1 MKFTIITGPGRCG
14 SSALTQFFINSKQY
28 RIDSVL
34 GFNPLMKA
42 GYESHYAILANSLL
56 YSSKHIQSLKTLA
69 TPKISDL
76 YHSSD
81 IVKTP
86 TFFYLNTYNE
96 WQEVLQPYGGIQV
109 ILLTRNNLD
118 DIFTSAKNIKS
129 PDWDKYT
136 PTLLQNQWNLNIQ
149 ILENNNIPF
158 VTMEYPKFSK
168 DPNYLFKNLKKLEL
182 GTWNPTLSEI
192 QTLSKNTFTT

>member
-14 SSALTQFFINSKQY
+14 TSALTEFFINSNLY
-28 RIDSVL
+28 RVDYTDKNLS
-34 GFNPLMKA
+34 MKA
-42 GYESHYAILANSLL
+42 GLESPDSILINSVIYTSNL
-56 YSSKHIQSLKTLA
+56 IQTLKNST
-69 TPKISDL
+69 TGRIIDL
-76 YHSSD
+76 YNKAD

-86 TFFYLNTYNE
+86 LFFYTNSYAY
-96 WQEVLQPYGGIQV
+96 WQKVLQPYGGIQV

-129 PDWDKYT
+129 HDWDKYT
-136 PTLLQNQWNLNIQ
+136 PTSLQNQWNLNIQ
-149 ILENNNIPF
+149 TLENNNIPF
-158 VTMEYPKFSK
+158 ITMKYPKFSK
-168 DPNYLFKNLKKLEL
+168 DPNYLFKSLKKLEL

>member
-14 SSALTQFFINSKQY
+14 TSALTEFFINSNLY
-28 RIDSVL
+28 RVDYIGGKD
-34 GFNPLMKA
+34 PLMKA
-42 GYESHYAILANSLL
+42 GLESSESILINSVIYTSNL
-56 YSSKHIQSLKTLA
+56 IQSLKYNITDN
-69 TPKISDL
+69 IIDL
-76 YHSSD
+76 YDRAD

-86 TFFYLNTYNE
+86 LFFYTNSYAF
-96 WQEVLQPYGGIQV
+96 WQEILQPYGGIQV

-118 DIFTSAKNIKS
+118 DIFTSAKNVGT

-149 ILENNNIPF
+149 TLENNNIPF
-158 VTMEYPKFSK
+158 ITMEYPKFSK

>member
-14 SSALTQFFINSKQY
+14 TSALTEFFINSNLY
-28 RIDSVL
+28 RVDYISGKDPS
-34 GFNPLMKA
+34 MKA
-42 GYESHYAILANSLL
+42 GLESSESTLINSVIYTSNL
-56 YSSKHIQSLKTLA
+56 IQSLKYNITDNI
-69 TPKISDL
+69 TDL
-76 YHSSD
+76 YNRAD
-81 IVKTP
+81 IVKSH
-86 TFFYLNTYNE
+86 TFFYTNSYAY

>member
-1 MKFTIITGPGRCG
+1 MKFTIIAGPGRCG

-28 RIDSVL
+28 RVDPGE

-42 GYESHYAILANSLL
+42 GYESYYAILANSLL
-56 YSSKHIQSLKTLA
+56 YSSKHIQSLKFLA